1 MVQEGATDAM
11 QLLKIDEAHGSIE
24 TPVNDVKFCP
34 KNEHHLLSVG
44 SDGLYKIW
52 DLRAGSAVI

>member
-44 SDGLYKIW
+44 SDGLYKM
-52 DLRAGSAVI
+52 